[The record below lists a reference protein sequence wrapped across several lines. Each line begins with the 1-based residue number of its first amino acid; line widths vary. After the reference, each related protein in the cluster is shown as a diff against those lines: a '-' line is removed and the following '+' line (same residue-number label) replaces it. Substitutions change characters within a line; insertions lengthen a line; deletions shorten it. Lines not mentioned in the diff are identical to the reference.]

1 MYVYEPAILHWL
13 KKKARESRARE
24 DGDRTI
30 FRVTLPAKLF
40 LLSGVLV
47 LIFVEILMF
56 SMPDDTPLWQELALV
71 PIILL
76 LLLCGSGSIILDST
90 GVSKRNLLGLRR
102 TIPWHDVRTLDL
114 VARRQLAYVGTG
126 TRPRME
132 FTAYHVDLPRFVE
145 EVRRRV
151 PGVNFTSDL

>member
-1 MYVYEPAILHWL
+1 MYGAELAILDWL
-13 KKKARESRARE
+13 KKKAREGRARE

-30 FRVTLPAKLF
+30 FRVPLPAQFF

-56 SMPDDTPLWQELALV
+56 SVPDTPLWQEMVLV
-71 PIILL
+71 PILL
-76 LLLCGSGSIILDST
+76 FLLWCGPRSVILDAT
-90 GVSKRNLLGLRR
+90 GISNRNFLGIRR
-102 TIPWHDVRTLDL
+102 MIPWHDVRTLHL
-114 VARRQLAYVGTG
+114 ATRKQNARVGTG
-126 TRPRME
+126 TALRID
-132 FTAYHVDLPRFVE
+132 FTAFHVDLPRFVE

>member
-1 MYVYEPAILHWL
+1 MMGELVILNWL
-13 KKKARESRARE
+13 KQKAREGRARE

-30 FRVTLPAKLF
+30 FTVPLPAQFF

-56 SMPDDTPLWQELALV
+56 SIPDTPLWQEMLLV
-71 PIILL
+71 PILL
-76 LLLCGSGSIILDST
+76 LMLWFGPRSVILDAT
-90 GVSKRNLLGLRR
+90 GISNRNFLGIRR
-102 TIPWHDVRTLDL
+102 LIPWHDVRTLHL
-114 VARRQLAYVGTG
+114 ATRKQNARVGTG
-126 TRPRME
+126 TALRID
-132 FTAYHVDLPRFVE
+132 FTAFHVDLPRFVE